1 MYGHAPS
8 TALHAN
14 RVSLAAKVQEPRFVC
29 HGGVTPRLSITVN
42 QQTMV
47 LEPVIRISAS
57 VTPPVNRVVYA
68 YALFDVP

>member
-14 RVSLAAKVQEPRFVC
+14 RMSFAAKLQEPRFVC
-29 HGGVTPRLSITVN
+29 RGGVTTRLSITVN

-47 LEPVIRISAS
+47 LEPVTRISAS
-57 VTPPVNRVVYA
+57 VARPENRVVYT
-68 YALFDVP
+68 YALFNVP